1 VRLLAQ
7 AIWRFCFGGASS
19 KISIRLRG
27 RRGPHWDSFAI
38 LAIGVLISHVGGGNW
53 VIARTAVFCFYF
65 VSGFLICRVLD
76 TSYRSGIER
85 VAAFYVN
92 RALRLL
98 PLYLLIVFAT
108 FAIFSIRGSASFV
121 RLGDGETVSMLYL
134 GNFSTLD
141 GPPAASGL
149 RSLATAAPAPV
160 PSPAV

>member
-134 GNFSTLD
+134 GNFSTRLMD
-141 GPPAASGL
+141 LLPL
-149 RSLATAAPAPV
+149 PV
-160 PSPAV
+160 FDH

>member
-1 VRLLAQ
+1 MGFYRY
-7 AIWRFCFGGASS
+7 F
-19 KISIRLRG
+19 
-27 RRGPHWDSFAI
+27 

-76 TSYRSGIER
+76 TSYRGGIDR

-134 GNFSTLD
+134 GDFSTRLMDLLPLPVFDHSAPIPMLAGASLGVMPQD
-141 GPPAASGL
+141 GRSAS
-149 RSLATAAPAPV
+149 RSRST
-160 PSPAV
+160 